1 MRKNFTLVSS
11 KKWQFYL
18 ILSFTHAH
26 LTECCCYFRI
36 GSVMSPK
43 STHQMLVWRQKKGRI
58 ENIKS
63 ENSRCHFFRQFS
75 CYTNK
80 NEIHVNNVIIQES
93 KASRA
98 ANDEC
103 VRSAKE
109 EDKNWKNLKSVGTV
123 FDSVFGK
130 SEILLN
136 CEANNN
142 LCKMIFL
149 IASSSF
155 Q

>member
-1 MRKNFTLVSS
+1 MTILFNFVVYARSLDWMNE
-11 KKWQFYL
+11 K
-18 ILSFTHAH
+18 
-26 LTECCCYFRI
+26 CCCYCRI
-36 GSVMSPK
+36 GSVMCLK
-43 STHQMLVWRQKKGRI
+43 STLQMRVWRQKEGRI

-98 ANDEC
+98 TNDEC
-103 VRSAKE
+103 VRSVKE
-109 EDKNWKNLKSVGTV
+109 EDENWKNLKSFGTV

-130 SEILLN
+130 KREKK
-136 CEANNN
+136 C
-142 LCKMIFL
+142 FW
-149 IASSSF
+149 IARQETIYAKWFFKIAF

>member
-1 MRKNFTLVSS
+1 MTILFNFVIYARSLDWVNE
-11 KKWQFYL
+11 K
-18 ILSFTHAH
+18 
-26 LTECCCYFRI
+26 CCFNFRI

-43 STHQMLVWRQKKGRI
+43 STQQMLVWRQKERQNWEHKKR
-58 ENIKS
+58 KFS
-63 ENSRCHFFRQFS
+63 LSFFGQFS

-98 ANDEC
+98 TSNEC
-103 VRSAKE
+103 VRSTKE

-130 SEILLN
+130 SERKMLLN
-136 CEANNN
+136 CQAT
-142 LCKMIFL
+142 IY
-149 IASSSF
+149 
-155 Q
+155 QH